1 MGTSQ
6 TTTTQK
12 SRYLEGASGREFKT
26 RHHRRNSLHFK
37 DRRSLA
43 HDAQR
48 LASLEN
54 LLSLLPIVVETRLLE
69 TDSRHDS
76 RSGTN
81 GSWKKKAPTAAILD
95 SQSVR
100 TASQPGLRG
109 FDAGK
114 KITGRK
120 RHVLVDTLGYILGLN
135 VTPANVQ
142 DRDGARMLL
151 NNVLSVAFGW
161 IKLIWADGGYS
172 GQLVEEVSS
181 IPRHRKVRLEIVKR
195 SDNTKG
201 FKVLP
206 KRWIVERTFG
216 WLIQSRRLV
225 RDYEVNISHSEAMIY
240 ISMTKRMLN
249 RIAC

>member
-1 MGTSQ
+1 MQYGNG
-6 TTTTQK
+6 
-12 SRYLEGASGREFKT
+12 RAWPLE
-26 RHHRRNSLHFK
+26 
-37 DRRSLA
+37 
-43 HDAQR
+43 
-48 LASLEN
+48 
-54 LLSLLPIVVETRLLE
+54 
-69 TDSRHDS
+69 
-76 RSGTN
+76 
-81 GSWKKKAPTAAILD
+81 KKAPTAAILD

-120 RHVLVDTLGYILGLN
+120 RHILVDTLGFLLGLK
-135 VTPANVQ
+135 VTQADVQ
-142 DRDGARMLL
+142 DRDGARLL
-151 NNVLSVAFGW
+151 LWSVLSVAFGW

-172 GQLVEEVSS
+172 GQLVDEVASL
-181 IPRHRKVRLEIVKR
+181 PRHRNVKLEIVKR
-195 SDNTKG
+195 SDSGKG

-225 RDYEVNISHSEAMIY
+225 RDYEVKISHSESMIY
-240 ISMTKRMLN
+240 LSMTKRMLN